1 MLNHMG
7 LGFVFT
13 AQDLASAKLRGLEQ
27 NFVRL
32 DNTTQV
38 SGARIGASFRRIAA
52 GFGVLAA
59 GGAAVGG
66 AFALANQAGKF
77 EQGLASV
84 AAVAQASTE
93 ELGLLREEAIRA
105 GILTQFSPEEAV
117 MGLRD
122 LTQAGFN
129 AKESIQLLIPV
140 LDLAGGSLGELGPQE
155 AAGLAAQ
162 AMKAFGI
169 ATTDAS
175 LAVDQMLQAVNVF
188 ALSANELPLALG
200 VASRGAQA
208 MNQSLTE
215 TLVALGLVKNIIP
228 GVERASTAVAVAM
241 ERMAE
246 TEVQQK
252 LRKLGVAVVDGQGQF
267 RSFLDIVGEMAPALD
282 RMTEAQ
288 RAAFLIE
295 TFGREALAG
304 VNAILTQVTNGI
316 RTNTGETLRGAD
328 ALAYLR
334 SEFENAGGTAGRFRE
349 QMLDTFEGQ
358 KTLLRGSLQTLAI
371 VVGEPFAQVL
381 KPIVTAVTD
390 ALNLVIRAVQAIPG
404 PVKKAFAAF
413 VVIGGS
419 VVALLGA
426 ILIAKAS
433 IGLFVIGIKL
443 LGVTVASL
451 AATLLPAVLI
461 LGALAAAAAG
471 FAIAVR
477 RDIGGLGT
485 FFERTYQRIKLFTD
499 AMGQLL
505 EQGGFSGAVRE
516 ELNRV
521 ENQGLK
527 TFAIRVF
534 QVVFRIKRF
543 FGGLVDGFRDAI
555 ERSQLIFFRFTEAL
569 RQLGEALGLAGAGV
583 EAVAGLHSDEF
594 ASSGARIGEVL
605 AGIATFMTKLVT
617 ISVQVAT
624 GIVHGFRSMWGF
636 LKDVFGFLGESF
648 GELGAEIKALLQ
660 TVGIIG
666 PEAQSSGTMALT
678 AGKALGKVFGGI
690 VGTIGLA
697 LAAVVRIVRGVVR
710 LVGNLGT
717 TFGRMAAGLVQLFT
731 DPVEGVKNMLGGL
744 AGILV
749 SLADAVLSILGG
761 TIGDVQGVVDA
772 FGSALASFFLETI
785 PGWVH
790 RGLAAIGDFFVSM
803 GQRILGFFTESI
815 PGAFRTIVEAVRS
828 FFSPVVEFVRGVFGS
843 IMEAIDQMLVF
854 LGRVVA
860 KIPSRFRPELLD
872 QVVDAGAA
880 ASARIAHREQEARTP
895 PLLAPATA
903 TAMPAAA
910 EARQRAGASGDF
922 VQAIL
927 AQVQAVHRA
936 AEHTANRPIHV
947 RLEVDGDT
955 LASATVRSQREDAVR
970 RFAPSPGR

>member
-32 DNTTQV
+32 DNTTQA
-38 SGARIGASFRRIAA
+38 SAARIGASFRQIAT

-84 AAVAQASTE
+84 AAVAQASTH
-93 ELGLLREEAIRA
+93 ELGLLRDEAIRA

-122 LTQAGFN
+122 LAQAGFN
-129 AKESIQLLIPV
+129 AQESIQLLIPV

-169 ATTDAS
+169 ATADAS

-246 TEVQQK
+246 TDVQQR
-252 LRKLGVAVVDGQGQF
+252 LRKLGVTVVDGKGQF

-282 RMTEAQ
+282 RMSEAS

-295 TFGREALAG
+295 TFGREALG
-304 VNAILTQVTNGI
+304 GINAILTQVTNGI
-316 RTNTGETLRGAD
+316 RTSTGETLRGAD

-371 VVGEPFAQVL
+371 VLGEPFAQVL
-381 KPIVTAVTD
+381 KPVVTAVTD
-390 ALNLVIRAVQAIPG
+390 AFNLVIRAVQAIPA

-413 VVIGGS
+413 VVVAGS

-426 ILIAKAS
+426 IVMAKAS
-433 IGLFVIGIKL
+433 IGLFLVGIKL
-443 LGVTVASL
+443 LGVTVASV

-461 LGALAAAAAG
+461 LGVLTAAVAG
-471 FAIAVR
+471 FAVAVR

-485 FFERTYQRIKLFTD
+485 FLQRTYERIKLFAD
-499 AMGQLL
+499 AMGQLF

-555 ERSQLIFFRFTEAL
+555 DRSQLIFFRFTEAL
-569 RQLGEALGLAGAGV
+569 RGLGEALGLMGDGLDS
-583 EAVAGLHSDEF
+583 VAGLHSDEF
-594 ASSGARIGEVL
+594 ASSGARIGQVL
-605 AGIATFMTKLVT
+605 AGIATFMAKLVT
-617 ISVQVAT
+617 ITVEVAT
-624 GIVHGFRSMWGF
+624 GVVHGFRSMWAF
-636 LKDVFGFLGESF
+636 LKDVFRFLGESF
-648 GELGAEIKALLQ
+648 GELGTEIRVLLQ
-660 TVGIIG
+660 TIGLIG
-666 PEAQSSGTMALT
+666 PEAQSNGTMALSV
-678 AGKALGKVFGGI
+678 GKILGKVFGGI
-690 VGTIGLA
+690 AGAIGLA
-697 LAAVVRIVRGVVR
+697 LASVVRIVRAVVR

-731 DPVEGVKNMLGGL
+731 DPLEGVKNLLGGL
-744 AGILV
+744 AGIFV
-749 SLADAVLSILGG
+749 STADAVLSIFGV
-761 TIGDVQGVVDA
+761 TIDNVQGVVDA

-785 PGWVH
+785 PGWVG
-790 RGLAAIGDFFVSM
+790 RGLGAIADYFVRM
-803 GQRILGFFTESI
+803 GQHILGYFTESI
-815 PGAFRTIVEAVRS
+815 PGAFRTIVEAVRA
-828 FFSPVVEFVRGVFGS
+828 FFSPVVEFIQGVFRS
-843 IMEAIDQMLVF
+843 IMDAIDRMLVF

-860 KIPSRFRPELLD
+860 RIPSRFRPEMLD
-872 QVVDAGAA
+872 QVVGAGAA
-880 ASARIAHREQEARTP
+880 ASARIAQREQEARTQ
-895 PLLAPATA
+895 PLVTPTAATTIPAV
-903 TAMPAAA
+903 A
-910 EARQRAGASGDF
+910 EARQRATVGGDF
-922 VQAIL
+922 VQAIM
-927 AQVQAVHRA
+927 AQVQAFHRA

-955 LASATVRSQREDAVR
+955 LASATVRSQREDAIR
-970 RFAPSPGR
+970 RFAPSPGK

>member
-32 DNTTQV
+32 DNTTQA
-38 SGARIGASFRRIAA
+38 SAARIGASFRSIAT

-59 GGAAVGG
+59 GGVAVGG

-84 AAVAQASTE
+84 AAVAQASTH

-105 GILTQFSPEEAV
+105 GILTQFSPEEAA

-122 LTQAGFN
+122 LAQAGFN
-129 AKESIQLLIPV
+129 ARESIDLLVPV

-188 ALSANELPLALG
+188 ALGASELPLALG

-246 TEVQQK
+246 TDVQQK
-252 LRKLGVAVVDGQGQF
+252 LRKLGVTVVDGQGQF

-282 RMTEAQ
+282 RMTEAS

-295 TFGREALAG
+295 TFGREALGG

-316 RTNTGETLRGAD
+316 RTSTGETLRGAD

-334 SEFENAGGTAGRFRE
+334 SQFENAGGTASRFRE

-358 KTLLRGSLQTLAI
+358 KTLLTGTLQTLAI

-381 KPIVTAVTD
+381 KPVVTAVTD
-390 ALNLVIRAVQAIPG
+390 ALNLVIRAVQAIPA
-404 PVKKAFAAF
+404 PVKKAFAGF
-413 VVIGGS
+413 VAVAGS

-426 ILIAKAS
+426 VVVAKAS
-433 IGLFVIGIKL
+433 IGLFLAGMKL
-443 LGVTVASL
+443 LGVTVASVV
-451 AATLLPAVLI
+451 ATLLPAALL
-461 LGALAAAAAG
+461 LGVLAAAVAG
-471 FAIAVR
+471 FALAVR

-485 FFERTYQRIKLFTD
+485 FFERTYERIKLFTQ

-505 EQGGFSGAVRE
+505 EEGGFSGAVRE

-555 ERSQLIFFRFTEAL
+555 DRSQLIFFRFAEAL
-569 RQLGEALGLAGAGV
+569 RGLGEALGLVGDGLDS
-583 EAVAGLHSDEF
+583 VAGLHSDEF
-594 ASSGARIGEVL
+594 ASSGARIGQVL
-605 AGIATFMTKLVT
+605 AGIATFMAKLVT
-617 ISVQVAT
+617 ITVGVAT
-624 GIVHGFRSMWGF
+624 GVVHGFRSMWGF

-648 GELGAEIKALLQ
+648 GELGAEIKTLLQ
-660 TVGIIG
+660 TIGLIG
-666 PEAQSSGTMALT
+666 PEAQSNGTMALSV
-678 AGKALGKVFGGI
+678 GKMLGKVFGGI
-690 VGTIGLA
+690 AGALGLA
-697 LAAVVRIVRGVVR
+697 LAGVVRIVRGVVR
-710 LVGNLGT
+710 LVSNVGT
-717 TFGRMAAGLVQLFT
+717 ALGRMAAGLVQLFT
-731 DPVEGVKNMLGGL
+731 DPLEGVKNLLGVFPSL
-744 AGILV
+744 LV
-749 SLADAVLSILGG
+749 SMADAVLSIFGG
-761 TIGDVQGVVDA
+761 TIGDVQSVVDG
-772 FGSALASFFLETI
+772 FGRALASFFLETI
-785 PGWVH
+785 PGWVG
-790 RGLAAIGDFFVSM
+790 RGLGAIADFFVSM

-815 PGAFRTIVEAVRS
+815 PDALRTIVEAVRS
-828 FFSPVVEFVRGVFGS
+828 FFSPVVDFIQGVFRS
-843 IMEAIDQMLVF
+843 IMDAIDRMLVF

-860 KIPSRFRPELLD
+860 RIPSHFRPEMLN
-872 QVVDAGAA
+872 QVVDAGTA
-880 ASARIAHREQEARTP
+880 ASARIAHREQEARTRPLVP
-895 PLLAPATA
+895 PAAVTA
-903 TAMPAAA
+903 IPAAA
-910 EARQRAGASGDF
+910 EARQRATVGGDF

-955 LASATVRSQREDAVR
+955 LASATVRSQREDAIR
-970 RFAPSPGR
+970 RFAPSPSK

>member
-32 DNTTQV
+32 DNTTQA
-38 SGARIGASFRRIAA
+38 SAARIGASFRQIAT

-84 AAVAQASTE
+84 AAVAQASTH

-122 LTQAGFN
+122 LAQAGFN
-129 AKESIQLLIPV
+129 AQESIQLLIPV

-169 ATTDAS
+169 ATADAS

-200 VASRGAQA
+200 VASRGSQA

-246 TEVQQK
+246 TDVQQK
-252 LRKLGVAVVDGQGQF
+252 LRKLGVTVVDGQGQF

-282 RMTEAQ
+282 RMSEAS

-295 TFGREALAG
+295 TFGREALG
-304 VNAILTQVTNGI
+304 GINAILTQVTNGI
-316 RTNTGETLRGAD
+316 RTSTGETLRGAD

-371 VVGEPFAQVL
+371 VLGEPFAQVL
-381 KPIVTAVTD
+381 TPVVTVVTD
-390 ALNLVIRAVQAIPG
+390 AFNLVIRAVQAIPA

-413 VVIGGS
+413 VVVAGS

-426 ILIAKAS
+426 IIMAKAS
-433 IGLFVIGIKL
+433 IGLFLVGMKL
-443 LGVTVASL
+443 LGVTVASV

-461 LGALAAAAAG
+461 LGVLTAAVAG
-471 FAIAVR
+471 FAVAVR

-485 FFERTYQRIKLFTD
+485 FLQRTYERIKLFAD
-499 AMGQLL
+499 AMGQLF

-555 ERSQLIFFRFTEAL
+555 DRSQLIFFRFTEAL
-569 RQLGEALGLAGAGV
+569 RGLGEALGLMGDGLDS
-583 EAVAGLHSDEF
+583 VAGLHSDEF
-594 ASSGARIGEVL
+594 ASSGARIGQVL
-605 AGIATFMTKLVT
+605 AGIATFMAKLVT
-617 ISVQVAT
+617 IAVEVAT
-624 GIVHGFRSMWGF
+624 GVVHGFRSMWGF
-636 LKDVFGFLGESF
+636 LKNVFGFLGESF
-648 GELGAEIKALLQ
+648 GELGTEIKELLQ
-660 TVGIIG
+660 TIGLIG
-666 PEAQSSGTMALT
+666 PEAQSNGTMALSV
-678 AGKALGKVFGGI
+678 GKILGKVFGGI
-690 VGTIGLA
+690 AGAIGLA
-697 LAAVVRIVRGVVR
+697 LASVVHIVRGVVR

-717 TFGRMAAGLVQLFT
+717 SFGRMAAGLVQLFT
-731 DPVEGVKNMLGGL
+731 DPLEGVKNLLGGL

-749 SLADAVLSILGG
+749 STADAVLSIFGV
-761 TIGDVQGVVDA
+761 TIDNVQGVVDA

-785 PGWVH
+785 PGWVGG
-790 RGLAAIGDFFVSM
+790 GLGAIADYFVRM
-803 GQRILGFFTESI
+803 GQHILGYFTESI

-828 FFSPVVEFVRGVFGS
+828 FFSPVVEFIQGVFRS
-843 IMEAIDQMLVF
+843 IMDAIDRMLVF

-860 KIPSRFRPELLD
+860 RIPNRFRPELLD
-872 QVVDAGAA
+872 QVVEAGAA
-880 ASARIAHREQEARTP
+880 ASARIAHREQEARTQP
-895 PLLAPATA
+895 MIGPTAATA
-903 TAMPAAA
+903 IPAVA
-910 EARQRAGASGDF
+910 EARQRATVGGDF
-922 VQAIL
+922 VRAIM
-927 AQVQAVHRA
+927 AQVQAFHRA

-955 LASATVRSQREDAVR
+955 LASTTVRSQREDAIR
-970 RFAPSPGR
+970 RFAPSPGK